1 MTDEADF
8 EQDTLPTAEVVTEHG
23 DEHDN
28 DNASSASFVEDEV
41 AENEDDTEV
50 AQTNVSVMT
59 SALESYRQLIQQ
71 LAANRQTL
79 HECRHELAEVRQ
91 RIRELSHA
99 VKRDPRL
106 EGDADSHDLHTSK
119 VAAQYDDCGS
129 IIAYAEQVRR
139 NVYENVEQAEELLT
153 PMSNSVELLK
163 LRVRHIRLLEALLA
177 AQETGLRL
185 EIQQRNADACIWQL
199 ADIFKV

>member
-1 MTDEADF
+1 MADEANF
-8 EQDTLPTAEVVTEHG
+8 EQDDTLQTDELEHENNHASDNVSSVQAVD
-23 DEHDN
+23 DE
-28 DNASSASFVEDEV
+28 AS
-41 AENEDDTEV
+41 ENNEENTEV
-50 AQTNVSVMT
+50 EQTNIAVMA
-59 SALESYRQLIQQ
+59 SALDSYRQLIQQ

-91 RIRELSHA
+91 RIRELSHT

-106 EGDADSHDLHTSK
+106 EGDADSQDLHTSK

-153 PMSNSVELLK
+153 PMSHSVELLK

-199 ADIFKV
+199 ADILKV

>member
-1 MTDEADF
+1 MVDEADLQ
-8 EQDTLPTAEVVTEHG
+8 EEDSVDDSGEVVAETTQ
-23 DEHDN
+23 HDN
-28 DNASSASFVEDEV
+28 YEADAVE
-41 AENEDDTEV
+41 
-50 AQTNVSVMT
+50 QTNIAVMAA
-59 SALESYRQLIQQ
+59 ALDSYRQLIQQ
-71 LAANRQTL
+71 LAANRQAL
-79 HECRHELAEVRQ
+79 HDCRHELAEVRQ
-91 RIRELSHA
+91 RIRELSQTI
-99 VKRDPRL
+99 KRDPRL

-139 NVYENVEQAEELLT
+139 NVYENVEQAEALLA

-199 ADIFKV
+199 ADIFKGLKQVSSD